1 MNELNR
7 KIIAQELNLIE
18 LLLIDASKLSSDGGP
33 AALRSLV
40 AQLQDVGKRI
50 MKEHIMESH
59 EMAGE
64 VWDAVKDA

>member
-1 MNELNR
+1 MNEMNR
-7 KIIAQELNLIE
+7 KIVAQELDMVE
-18 LLLIDASKLSSDGGP
+18 LLTIDASKLSSDGGP

-40 AQLQDVGKRI
+40 AQLQDLAKRI

-64 VWDAVKDA
+64 VWDVVKDA